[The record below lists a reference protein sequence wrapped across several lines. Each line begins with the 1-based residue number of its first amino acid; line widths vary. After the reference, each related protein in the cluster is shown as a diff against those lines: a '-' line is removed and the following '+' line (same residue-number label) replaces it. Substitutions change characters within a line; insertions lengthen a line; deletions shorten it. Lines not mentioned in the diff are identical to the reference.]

1 MKNPL
6 DKLKRKKA
14 EEKESDEKETD
25 SKTESSS
32 NASRS
37 KERRKAF
44 NEKPTQFGNSD
55 DNTND
60 IKFKHLIETE
70 LNVIQK
76 KAKALFL
83 DIEDGFEDKSGV
95 NYWKVSVN
103 EFLSYVN
110 QRSKII
116 IEQLIGECD
125 DLLFVAPITCP
136 ILNPPPYTNALLA
149 APQ

>member
-6 DKLKRKKA
+6 DKLKRKKTED
-14 EEKESDEKETD
+14 EESNQKKTE
-25 SKTESSS
+25 SKTESTSD
-32 NASRS
+32 ASRS

-44 NEKPTQFGNSD
+44 NEKPMPFGNSD
-55 DNTND
+55 DNTSD

-76 KAKALFL
+76 KAKALYL
-83 DIEDGFEDKSGV
+83 NVEDGFEDKSGE

-116 IEQLIGECD
+116 IEQLTGESHSVDIELD
-125 DLLFVAPITCP
+125 DRRE
-136 ILNPPPYTNALLA
+136 NEE
-149 APQ
+149 

>member
-6 DKLKRKKA
+6 DKLKKK
-14 EEKESDEKETD
+14 KVDDSDSEVNNENSNNTSD
-25 SKTESSS
+25 NKT
-32 NASRS
+32 N
-37 KERRKAF
+37 ERRKAF
-44 NEKPTQFGNSD
+44 TEKPLPLNEFEND
-55 DNTND
+55 ADD

-76 KAKALFL
+76 KAKALYL
-83 DIEDGFEDKSGV
+83 NTEEGFDEKSGA

-116 IEQLIGECD
+116 IEQMTGESHSVNIELD
-125 DLLFVAPITCP
+125 DG
-136 ILNPPPYTNALLA
+136 LNNED
-149 APQ
+149 

>member
-6 DKLKRKKA
+6 DKLKRKKTEETKP
-14 EEKESDEKETD
+14 EEKTSDNK
-25 SKTESSS
+25 SK
-32 NASRS
+32 RS
-37 KERRKAF
+37 IERRKAF
-44 NEKPTQFGNSD
+44 NEKPIITSTQES
-55 DNTND
+55 TNDD

-76 KAKALFL
+76 KAKALYL
-83 DIEDGFEDKSGV
+83 NIEDGFDDKSGE

-116 IEQLIGECD
+116 IEQLTGESHSVNIELD
-125 DLLFVAPITCP
+125 D
-136 ILNPPPYTNALLA
+136 NSDKEE
-149 APQ
+149 

>member
-6 DKLKRKKA
+6 DKLKRKKVDDEEA
-14 EEKESDEKETD
+14 EQKETD
-25 SKTESSS
+25 SNTESSKDS
-32 NASRS
+32 NNSRS

-44 NEKPTQFGNSD
+44 NEKPKLYGISD
-55 DNTND
+55 DDTND

-76 KAKALFL
+76 KAKALYL
-83 DIEDGFEDKSGV
+83 NVEDGFEDKSGE

-116 IEQLIGECD
+116 IEQLTGESHSVD
-125 DLLFVAPITCP
+125 I
-136 ILNPPPYTNALLA
+136 ALEGSSENEE
-149 APQ
+149 

>member
-6 DKLKRKKA
+6 DKLKKKKV
-14 EEKESDEKETD
+14 KEVESEIKETE
-25 SKTESSS
+25 SKTASTKG
-32 NASRS
+32 NDASRS
-37 KERRKAF
+37 IERRKAF
-44 NEKPTQFGNSD
+44 TEKPMPYGNSD
-55 DNTND
+55 NDTNN

-76 KAKALFL
+76 KAKALYL
-83 DIEDGFEDKSGV
+83 STEDGFEDKSGE

-116 IEQLIGECD
+116 IEQLTGESHSVDIELD
-125 DLLFVAPITCP
+125 DS
-136 ILNPPPYTNALLA
+136 NENEE
-149 APQ
+149 

>member
-6 DKLKRKKA
+6 DKLKKKKVDDSDS
-14 EEKESDEKETD
+14 ETKKENSNNANNDKSD
-25 SKTESSS
+25 
-32 NASRS
+32 
-37 KERRKAF
+37 ERRKAF
-44 NEKPTQFGNSD
+44 TEKPLPLNDFENDAT
-55 DNTND
+55 D

-76 KAKALFL
+76 KAKALYL
-83 DIEDGFEDKSGV
+83 HTEDGFEEKSGA

-116 IEQLIGECD
+116 IEQMTGESHSVNIDLD
-125 DLLFVAPITCP
+125 DG
-136 ILNPPPYTNALLA
+136 LNVDD
-149 APQ
+149 